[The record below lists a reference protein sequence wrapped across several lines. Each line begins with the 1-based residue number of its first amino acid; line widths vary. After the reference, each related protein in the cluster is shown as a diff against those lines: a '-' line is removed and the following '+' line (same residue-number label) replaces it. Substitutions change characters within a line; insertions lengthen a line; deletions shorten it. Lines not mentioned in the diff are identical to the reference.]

1 MSFTIK
7 LLRLPSHTLLSVL
20 SLGFA
25 LFVAYMCAPANAQ
38 QAEGRTVYE
47 YKRTAHKV
55 SGWEHGLVK
64 RSPNLGKYYWTPL
77 TEYSQNKGSRR
88 TGKGVQQA
96 SPSAQPAQTARHY
109 VKPRFAPLPK
119 NDRAEFSADE
129 IQTRSGVSAKVRFDK
144 ARDQLAS
151 RRVTDS
157 ANDCSAVLT
166 YGDKEKGEG
175 YSYKRQDLSVSGRLY
190 NQKK

>member
-1 MSFTIK
+1 MSFTNK
-7 LLRLPSHTLLSVL
+7 LLRLCPYSLMSFGL
-20 SLGFA
+20 SLF
-25 LFVAYMCAPANAQ
+25 LTCLCAPANAQ
-38 QAEGRTVYE
+38 QAESTTVYE
-47 YKRTAHKV
+47 SKRTAHKV

-88 TGKGVQQA
+88 TGKGVRQA
-96 SPSAQPAQTARHY
+96 SPSGQPAQTARHY

-119 NDRAEFSADE
+119 NDRAEFSCDE
-129 IQTRSGVSAKVRFDK
+129 IQTRSGVSAKVSFDK
-144 ARDQLAS
+144 ARSQLAS

-157 ANDCSAVLT
+157 TNDCSAVLT

-175 YSYKRQDLSVSGRLY
+175 YCYKRQDLSVSGRLY